1 MPGTMALL
9 RAMRLASPRS
19 GDGDPVVLDEGM
31 DPEAVAGALEARGY
45 AGWTARRVARSVEA
59 RYRYREGRRLSW
71 ALVLPQ
77 PMTRLSGPDL

>member
-1 MPGTMALL
+1 MS
-9 RAMRLASPRS
+9 RPREWREAA
-19 GDGDPVVLDEGM
+19 DAAYRMVLDEGM